1 MAQLHENL
9 TLAHAGGCGTQC
21 FAGVQCTS
29 IFDLFKYLCPIA
41 VLLKPMSYF
50 SLLCVHCGKCLWVC
64 PMDVGVNRE
73 ARKRKN
79 GTSATSARK
88 CAPQRRRIE
97 MRDIFGP
104 IEWKSIEMFFGYLL

>member
-1 MAQLHENL
+1 M
-9 TLAHAGGCGTQC
+9 AHAGGCGTQC

-50 SLLCVHCGKCLWVC
+50 SLLCVHCGKCLWAC
-64 PMDVGVNRE
+64 PMNVEVNRE

-79 GTSATSARK
+79 GTSATSVRT
-88 CAPQRRRIE
+88 CAPPRRRIE
-97 MRDIFGP
+97 MRDNFGP